1 MEKERMSTIFD
12 NDVSETG
19 TSFIMHKNA
28 DKNWYAG
35 GEVVS
40 LDKIMIC
47 PDTIKTGWGMWNGSY
62 ETKYSDVPFVKIP
75 KPEEGYKEAFSMNI
89 YTNDNKQY
97 LWSRFSFGEY
107 QAFKKLAV
115 QFYKDIEANKGKVP
129 VFEYTN
135 THEVIELKALNIN
148 VPLFKFLGWKD
159 RPADFVVPVW
169 EEPMIADGEISMSEK
184 VAAATQAQIDKQ
196 ELTYDDIPF

>member
-1 MEKERMSTIFD
+1 MSTIFE
-12 NDVSETG
+12 NDVNESG

-28 DKNWYAG
+28 DKNWHAG
-35 GEVVS
+35 GEVVG

-62 ETKYSDVPFVKIP
+62 NTTYADVPFVKIP
-75 KPEEGYKEAFSMNI
+75 KPEEGFKEAFSMNI

-115 QFYKDIEANKGKVP
+115 QFYKDIETNKGKVP
-129 VFEYTN
+129 VFEYSN

-159 RPADFVVPVW
+159 RPEDFVVPVW
-169 EEPMIADGEISMSEK
+169 DEPMIADGEVSMSDK
-184 VAAATQAQIDKQ
+184 VAAATQRQIDRQ
-196 ELTYDDIPF
+196 ELSEDDIPF

>member
-1 MEKERMSTIFD
+1 MSTIFD

-35 GEVVS
+35 GEVVG

-47 PDTIKTGWGMWNGSY
+47 PNTIKTGWGMWNGSY
-62 ETKYSDVPFVKIP
+62 ETKYSDTPFVKIP
-75 KPEEGYKEAFSMNI
+75 KPEDGYKEAFSMNI

-107 QAFKKLAV
+107 QSFKKLAV
-115 QFYKDIEANKGKVP
+115 EFYKDIEANKGKVP

-196 ELTYDDIPF
+196 ALTYDDIPF

>member
-1 MEKERMSTIFD
+1 MSTIFD

-35 GEVVS
+35 GKVVG

-47 PDTIKTGWGMWNGSY
+47 PNTIKTGWGMWNGSY

-75 KPEEGYKEAFSMNI
+75 KPEDGFKEAFSMNI

-115 QFYKDIEANKGKVP
+115 EFYKDIEANKGKVP
-129 VFEYTN
+129 VFAYTN

-169 EEPMIADGEISMSEK
+169 EEPMIADGEVSMSEK

>member
-1 MEKERMSTIFD
+1 MSTIFE
-12 NDVSETG
+12 NDVNETG

-28 DKNWYAG
+28 DKTWNAG

-75 KPEEGYKEAFSMNI
+75 KPEEGFKEAFSMNI

-115 QFYKDIEANKGKVP
+115 EFYKDIETNKGKVP
-129 VFEYTN
+129 VFAYTN
-135 THEVIELKALNIN
+135 THEVIGLKALNIN
-148 VPLFKFLGWKD
+148 VPLFTFLGWKD

-169 EEPMIADGEISMSEK
+169 EEPMIADGEVSMSEQ
-184 VAAATQAQIDKQ
+184 VAKATQSQIDKQ
-196 ELTYDDIPF
+196 DLTYDDIPF

>member
-1 MEKERMSTIFD
+1 MSTIFE

-35 GEVVS
+35 GKVVG

-47 PDTIKTGWGMWNGSY
+47 PNTIKTGWGMWNGSY

-75 KPEEGYKEAFSMNI
+75 KPEDGFKEAFSMNI

-107 QAFKKLAV
+107 QSFKKLAV
-115 QFYKDIEANKGKVP
+115 EFYKDIEANKGKVP
-129 VFEYTN
+129 VFAYTN

-169 EEPMIADGEISMSEK
+169 EEPMIADGEVSMSEK

>member
-1 MEKERMSTIFD
+1 MSTIFD

-35 GEVVS
+35 GKVVG
-40 LDKIMIC
+40 LDKIMVC
-47 PDTIKTGWGMWNGSY
+47 PDTIKTGWGMWNGTY
-62 ETKYSDVPFVKIP
+62 ESKYSDVPFVKIP
-75 KPEEGYKEAFSMNI
+75 KPEDGYKEAFSMNI

-115 QFYKDIEANKGKVP
+115 EFYKDIETNKGKVP

-159 RPADFVVPVW
+159 RPADFVIPVW
-169 EEPMIADGEISMSEK
+169 EEPMIADGEVSMSEK

-196 ELTYDDIPF
+196 ALTYDDIPF

>member
-1 MEKERMSTIFD
+1 MSTIFE
-12 NDVSETG
+12 NDVNETG

-28 DKNWYAG
+28 DKTWNAG

-62 ETKYSDVPFVKIP
+62 ETKYSDTPFVKIP

-89 YTNDNKQY
+89 YTNDKQY

-115 QFYKDIEANKGKVP
+115 EFYKDIEANKGKVP

-148 VPLFKFLGWKD
+148 VPLFTFLGWKD

-169 EEPMIADGEISMSEK
+169 NNPEPMIADGEVSMSEK
-184 VAAATQAQIDKQ
+184 VAAATQAQIDRQ
-196 ELTYDDIPF
+196 ELTDDDIPF

>member
-1 MEKERMSTIFD
+1 MSTIFE
-12 NDVSETG
+12 NDVNETG

-28 DKNWYAG
+28 DKNWHAG
-35 GEVVS
+35 GEVVG

-62 ETKYSDVPFVKIP
+62 ETKYSDIPFVKIP
-75 KPEEGYKEAFSMNI
+75 KPEEGYKEAFSMHI
-89 YTNDNKQY
+89 YTNDKKQY

-115 QFYKDIEANKGKVP
+115 EFYKDIEANKGKVP

-135 THEVIELKALNIN
+135 SHEVIELKALNIN

-159 RPADFVVPVW
+159 RPADFVIPVW
-169 EEPMIADGEISMSEK
+169 EEPMIADGEVSMSDQ
-184 VAAATQAQIDKQ
+184 VAAATQAQINRQ
-196 ELTYDDIPF
+196 ELTDDDIPF

>member
-1 MEKERMSTIFD
+1 MSTIFE

-28 DKNWYAG
+28 DKTWNAG
-35 GEVVS
+35 GEVVG

-62 ETKYSDVPFVKIP
+62 NTTYADVPFVKIP

-196 ELTYDDIPF
+196 DLTYDDIPF

>member
-1 MEKERMSTIFD
+1 MSTIFD

-35 GEVVS
+35 GEVVG

-47 PDTIKTGWGMWNGSY
+47 PNTIKTGWGMWNGSY
-62 ETKYSDVPFVKIP
+62 ETKYSDTPFVKIP
-75 KPEEGYKEAFSMNI
+75 KPEDGYKEAFSMNI

-115 QFYKDIEANKGKVP
+115 EFYKDIEANKGKVP

-196 ELTYDDIPF
+196 ALTYDDIPF

>member
-1 MEKERMSTIFD
+1 MSTIFE

-28 DKNWYAG
+28 DKTWNAG
-35 GEVVS
+35 GEVVG

-47 PDTIKTGWGMWNGSY
+47 PDTIKTGWGMWNGTY

-75 KPEEGYKEAFSMNI
+75 KPEEGFKEAFSMNI

-115 QFYKDIEANKGKVP
+115 EFYKDIETNKGKVP

-135 THEVIELKALNIN
+135 QHEELILKAITVNI
-148 VPLFKFLGWKD
+148 PLFKFLGWKD

-169 EEPMIADGEISMSEK
+169 EEPMIADGEVSMSDQ
-184 VAAATQAQIDKQ
+184 VAAATQAQINRQ
-196 ELTYDDIPF
+196 ELTDDDIPF

>member
-1 MEKERMSTIFD
+1 MSTIFE

-35 GEVVS
+35 GKVVG

-62 ETKYSDVPFVKIP
+62 ETKYSDTPFVKIP
-75 KPEEGYKEAFSMNI
+75 KPEDGFKEAFSMNI

-115 QFYKDIEANKGKVP
+115 EFYKDIEANKGKVP

-169 EEPMIADGEISMSEK
+169 EEPMIADGEVSMSEK

-196 ELTYDDIPF
+196 ELRYDDIPF

>member
-1 MEKERMSTIFD
+1 MSTIFE

-35 GEVVS
+35 GEVVN

-89 YTNDNKQY
+89 YTNDNKQF

-115 QFYKDIEANKGKVP
+115 QFYKDIDANKGKVP

-196 ELTYDDIPF
+196 DLTYDDIPF

>member
-1 MEKERMSTIFD
+1 MSTIFE

-62 ETKYSDVPFVKIP
+62 ETKYSDTPFVKIP
-75 KPEEGYKEAFSMNI
+75 KPEDGYKEAFSMNI
-89 YTNDNKQY
+89 YTNDNKQF

-115 QFYKDIEANKGKVP
+115 EFYKDIEANKGKVP

>member
-1 MEKERMSTIFD
+1 MSTIFE

-35 GEVVS
+35 GKVVG
-40 LDKIMIC
+40 LDKIMVC
-47 PDTIKTGWGMWNGSY
+47 PDTIKTGWGMWNGTY
-62 ETKYSDVPFVKIP
+62 ESKYSDVPFVKIP
-75 KPEEGYKEAFSMNI
+75 KPEDGYKEAFSMNI

-115 QFYKDIEANKGKVP
+115 EFYKDIEANKGKVP
-129 VFEYTN
+129 VFAYTN

-169 EEPMIADGEISMSEK
+169 EEPMIADGEVSMSEK

>member
-1 MEKERMSTIFD
+1 MSTIFE

-35 GEVVS
+35 GQVVS
-40 LDKIMIC
+40 LDKIMVC
-47 PDTIKTGWGMWNGSY
+47 PDTIKTGWGMWNGTY
-62 ETKYSDVPFVKIP
+62 ESKYSDVPFVKIP
-75 KPEEGYKEAFSMNI
+75 KPEDGYKEAFSMNI

-115 QFYKDIEANKGKVP
+115 EFYKDIEANKGKVP
-129 VFEYTN
+129 VFAYTN

-148 VPLFKFLGWKD
+148 VPLFTFLGWKD

-169 EEPMIADGEISMSEK
+169 EEPVIADVEVSMSEK
-184 VAAATQAQIDKQ
+184 VAAATQAQIDRQ
-196 ELTYDDIPF
+196 ELTDDNIPF

>member
-1 MEKERMSTIFD
+1 MSTIFE
-12 NDVSETG
+12 NDVNETG

-28 DKNWYAG
+28 DKTWNAG
-35 GEVVS
+35 GQVVG

-47 PDTIKTGWGMWNGSY
+47 PDTIKTGWGMWNGTY

-75 KPEEGYKEAFSMNI
+75 KPEEGFKEAFSMNI

-115 QFYKDIEANKGKVP
+115 EFYKDIETNKGKVP

-135 THEVIELKALNIN
+135 QHEELILKAITVNI
-148 VPLFKFLGWKD
+148 PLFKFLGWKD

-169 EEPMIADGEISMSEK
+169 EEPMIADGEVSMSEK
-184 VAAATQAQIDKQ
+184 VAAATQAQIDRQ
-196 ELTYDDIPF
+196 ELTDDDIPF

>member
-1 MEKERMSTIFD
+1 MSTIFD

-35 GEVVS
+35 GEVVG

-62 ETKYSDVPFVKIP
+62 ETKYSDTPFVKIP
-75 KPEEGYKEAFSMNI
+75 KPEDGFKEAFSMNI

-115 QFYKDIEANKGKVP
+115 EFYKDIEANKGKVP

-196 ELTYDDIPF
+196 ELRYDDIPF

>member
-1 MEKERMSTIFD
+1 M
-12 NDVSETG
+12 V
-19 TSFIMHKNA
+19 
-28 DKNWYAG
+28 
-35 GEVVS
+35 
-40 LDKIMIC
+40 
-47 PDTIKTGWGMWNGSY
+47 SY

-75 KPEEGYKEAFSMNI
+75 KPEDGYKEAFSMNI

-115 QFYKDIEANKGKVP
+115 EFYKDIEANKGKVP

-159 RPADFVVPVW
+159 RPADFVIPVW
-169 EEPMIADGEISMSEK
+169 EEPMIADGEVSMSEK

-196 ELTYDDIPF
+196 ELKYDDIPF

>member
-1 MEKERMSTIFD
+1 MSTIFE

-62 ETKYSDVPFVKIP
+62 ETKYSDTPFVKIP

-115 QFYKDIEANKGKVP
+115 EFYKDIEANKGKVP

-169 EEPMIADGEISMSEK
+169 QEPMIADGEISMSEQ
-184 VAAATQAQIDKQ
+184 VAKATQTQIDKQ

>member
-1 MEKERMSTIFD
+1 MSTIFE

-28 DKNWYAG
+28 DKNWHAG
-35 GEVVS
+35 GEVVG

-47 PDTIKTGWGMWNGSY
+47 PDTIKTGWGLWNGTY

-75 KPEEGYKEAFSMNI
+75 KPEDGYKEAFSMNI

-115 QFYKDIEANKGKVP
+115 QFYKDIETNKGKVP

-169 EEPMIADGEISMSEK
+169 EEPMIADGEVSMSEK
-184 VAAATQAQIDKQ
+184 VAAATQAQIDRQ
-196 ELTYDDIPF
+196 ELTDDDIPF

>member
-1 MEKERMSTIFD
+1 MSTIFE

-40 LDKIMIC
+40 LDKIMVC
-47 PDTIKTGWGMWNGSY
+47 PNTIKTGWGMWNGTY
-62 ETKYSDVPFVKIP
+62 ESKYSDVPFVKIP
-75 KPEEGYKEAFSMNI
+75 KPEDGFKEAFSMNI
-89 YTNDNKQY
+89 YTNDSKQY

-107 QAFKKLAV
+107 QAFKKLAIE
-115 QFYKDIEANKGKVP
+115 FYKDIETNKGKVP

-169 EEPMIADGEISMSEK
+169 EEPMIADGEVSMSEK
-184 VAAATQAQIDKQ
+184 VAAATQAQIDRQ
-196 ELTYDDIPF
+196 ELTDDDIPF

>member
-1 MEKERMSTIFD
+1 MSTIFE
-12 NDVSETG
+12 NDVNETG

-28 DKNWYAG
+28 DKTWNVG

-62 ETKYSDVPFVKIP
+62 NTTYADVPFVKIP
-75 KPEEGYKEAFSMNI
+75 KPEDGYKEAFSMNI

-115 QFYKDIEANKGKVP
+115 EFYKDIETNKGKVP
-129 VFEYTN
+129 VFAYTN

-148 VPLFKFLGWKD
+148 VPLFTFLGWKD

-169 EEPMIADGEISMSEK
+169 EEPMIADGEVSMSDQ
-184 VAAATQAQIDKQ
+184 VAAATQAQIDRQ
-196 ELTYDDIPF
+196 ELTDDDIPF

>member
-1 MEKERMSTIFD
+1 MSTIFE

-28 DKNWYAG
+28 DKTWNAS

-47 PDTIKTGWGMWNGSY
+47 PDTIKTGWGMWNGTY

-115 QFYKDIEANKGKVP
+115 EFYKDIEANKGKVP
-129 VFEYTN
+129 VFAYTN

-148 VPLFKFLGWKD
+148 VPLFTFLGWKD

-169 EEPMIADGEISMSEK
+169 EEPMIADGEVSMSQK
-184 VAAATQAQIDKQ
+184 VAAATQAQIDRQ
-196 ELTYDDIPF
+196 ELTDDDIPF

>member
-1 MEKERMSTIFD
+1 MSTIFE

-28 DKNWYAG
+28 DKTWNAG
-35 GEVVS
+35 GEVVG

-47 PDTIKTGWGMWNGSY
+47 PDTIKTGWGMWNGTY

-75 KPEEGYKEAFSMNI
+75 KPEEGFKEAFSMNI

-115 QFYKDIEANKGKVP
+115 EFYKDIEANKGKVP
-129 VFEYTN
+129 VFAYTN

-148 VPLFKFLGWKD
+148 VPLFTFLGWKD

-169 EEPMIADGEISMSEK
+169 EEPMIADGEVSMSEK
-184 VAAATQAQIDKQ
+184 VAAATQAQIDRQ
-196 ELTYDDIPF
+196 ELADDDIPF

>member
-1 MEKERMSTIFD
+1 MSTIFE

-35 GEVVS
+35 GKVVG

-47 PDTIKTGWGMWNGSY
+47 PNTIKTGWGMWNGSY
-62 ETKYSDVPFVKIP
+62 ETKYSDTPFVKIP
-75 KPEEGYKEAFSMNI
+75 KPEDGYKEAFSMNI

-115 QFYKDIEANKGKVP
+115 EFYKDIEANKGKVP
-129 VFEYTN
+129 VFAYTN

-169 EEPMIADGEISMSEK
+169 EEPMIADGEVSMSEK

>member
-1 MEKERMSTIFD
+1 MSTIFD

-35 GEVVS
+35 GEVVG

-62 ETKYSDVPFVKIP
+62 ETKYSDTPFVKIP
-75 KPEEGYKEAFSMNI
+75 KPEDGFKEAFSMNI

-115 QFYKDIEANKGKVP
+115 EFYKDIEANKGKVP

-169 EEPMIADGEISMSEK
+169 EEPMIADGEVSMSEK

>member
-1 MEKERMSTIFD
+1 MSTIFE

-28 DKNWYAG
+28 DKTWNAG

-47 PDTIKTGWGMWNGSY
+47 PDTIKTGWGMWNGTY

-75 KPEEGYKEAFSMNI
+75 KPEEGFKEAFSMNI

-115 QFYKDIEANKGKVP
+115 EFYKDIETNKGKVP

-135 THEVIELKALNIN
+135 QHEELILKAITVNI
-148 VPLFKFLGWKD
+148 PLFKFLGWKD

-169 EEPMIADGEISMSEK
+169 EEPMIADGEVSMSDQ
-184 VAAATQAQIDKQ
+184 VAAATQAQINRQ
-196 ELTYDDIPF
+196 ELTDDDIPF

>member
-1 MEKERMSTIFD
+1 MEDIFSD
-12 NDVSETG
+12 NGGGAGISY
-19 TSFIMHKNA
+19 IMHKNA
-28 DKNWYAG
+28 DKKWYSNK
-35 GEVVS
+35 EVVT

-47 PDTIKTGWGMWNGSY
+47 PDTIKTGWGMWNGTYNTEYS
-62 ETKYSDVPFVKIP
+62 ETPFIKIP
-75 KPEEGYKEAFSMNI
+75 KPADDYKEAFSMNI

-107 QAFKKLAV
+107 QAFKKIAV
-115 QFYKDIEANKGKVP
+115 EFYKDIEANKGKVP

-135 THEVIELKALNIN
+135 NHEVLELKSIDVN

-169 EEPMIADGEISMSEK
+169 EEPMVADGEVSMSQQ
-184 VAAATQAQIDKQ
+184 VAAATQAQIDRQ
-196 ELTYDDIPF
+196 ELTESDIPF

>member
-1 MEKERMSTIFD
+1 MSTIFD

-35 GEVVS
+35 GEVVG

-62 ETKYSDVPFVKIP
+62 ETKYSDTPFVKIP
-75 KPEEGYKEAFSMNI
+75 KPEDGYKEAFSMNI

-107 QAFKKLAV
+107 QSFKKLAV
-115 QFYKDIEANKGKVP
+115 EFYKDIEANKGKVP

-196 ELTYDDIPF
+196 ALTYDDIPF